1 MEMPGLGNY
10 RAREPRCQ
18 LIRYMMVGERAILLR
33 GWRIGTVVLWEW
45 GVPR

>member
-1 MEMPGLGNY
+1 MAGLRDYLATGPGLNSFSSLYDGV
-10 RAREPRCQ
+10 E
-18 LIRYMMVGERAILLR
+18 MAIWLR